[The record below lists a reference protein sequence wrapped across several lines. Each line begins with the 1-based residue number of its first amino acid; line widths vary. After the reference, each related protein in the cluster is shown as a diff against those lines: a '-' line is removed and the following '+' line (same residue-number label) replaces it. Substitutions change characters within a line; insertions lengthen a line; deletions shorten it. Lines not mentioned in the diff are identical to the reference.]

1 MAETFHALPLR
12 FEVNAR
18 PEANPMP
25 DCSNVLVYPPEK
37 GLVPLG
43 HFAVIDTVCAR
54 ETVFDALLVTSV
66 GSRFSQ

>member
-18 PEANPMP
+18 LEASPMRTART
-25 DCSNVLVYPPEK
+25 CSCTRPEK
-37 GLVPLG
+37 GLLPLG

-54 ETVFDALLVTSV
+54 DTFFDALLVTSV